1 MQIVNGVSGLSQF
14 RTKIIL
20 QKIQKK
26 VPKVKSISAELVH
39 FIESDKKLTNEQQN
53 NLKELLNYD
62 TPYDDARN
70 GTLLIVVPRIG
81 TISAWSSKATDIAH
95 NAGLKNIT
103 RIEHGIAFYI
113 NGLKSDDASKITHL
127 LHDRMTESVL
137 TSFDQTKELF
147 KEGKPKTLNIYDIQ
161 KGSKKDLQ
169 TANKQLG
176 RALEDDEVDYLYQEY
191 TDLNR
196 NPTDVELM
204 MFAAVNSE
212 HCRHKIF
219 NANWVIDDKKQ
230 PVSLFKMIK
239 NTYKHTPKNILSAY
253 TDNAAVMVGPQA
265 GRFFSDPVTRE
276 YKYSKEK
283 IHAVI
288 KVETH
293 NHPTAIAPVPGA
305 ATGTGGE
312 IRDEGATGRGAKP
325 KMGLAG
331 FTVSNLNIPGAKQ
344 PWEKPYGKPNRITSA
359 LDIMLDAPIGAANY
373 ANEFGRPNVLGYF
386 RTFEQH
392 ADEEQWGY
400 HKPIMIAGGLGNI
413 RDQHVQKNSIQ
424 PGDKIIVLGGPSM
437 LIGLGGG
444 AAASMESGSGDEDLD
459 FASVQRGNAEIERR
473 AQEVIDTCW
482 AMGKD
487 NPIVSIHDVGAG
499 GISNA
504 LPELVNDAGLG
515 AIFELRDVP
524 SADASLSPLEI
535 WSNES
540 QERYVMGVKP
550 KDLDKFIS
558 ICNRERCPFAVVG
571 HTTKEK
577 RLILTDRLTNT
588 RPVDVPMS
596 LLFGKPPRMT
606 RTAKTPTQNLNA
618 DNLKSITI
626 TEAAK
631 RVLHVPSVAS
641 KKFLITIGDRS
652 VTGLIIKDQMVG
664 PWQVPISDVAVSASS
679 FDTNKGEAMAMGER
693 TPIAVI
699 NSPASARMAIGEAI
713 TNIMSADIPALSNIK
728 LSANWMAA
736 AGYNQEDYKL
746 YQTVKSVGLEFC
758 PALDIAIP
766 VGKDSLS
773 MRTVWQDGKDSKSVV
788 SPLSVIISAFSAVNN
803 VDKTLTP
810 LLDVSTPTILI
821 SIDLGLGKARLGGSA
836 LLQAFSQ
843 VGDTAPDIDP
853 QIIKSFFKVIK
864 LLKNKGLVLAYHD
877 RSDGG
882 LFTTLCE
889 MAFASKVGLNIDI
902 SKVKGKTSLHK
913 LFTEEL
919 GAVIQVNKKDEKTV
933 LQMLNKYVAD
943 SSCVIGSPVQN
954 STKITIKDGAKQI
967 YSKDRV
973 VLEKWWAS
981 TSYNVQ
987 KLRDNPASAKQEYSQ
1002 ISDVKDRGITPIV
1015 KAKTLN
1021 KSYTYRP
1028 KVAILRE
1035 QGVNGHIEMAAAF
1048 DKAGFSAVDVHM
1060 NDLLMGNANLADF
1073 YGLAACGG
1081 FSYGDVLGAGGGWAK
1096 SILLDN
1102 KLRQQF
1108 ADYFARENT
1117 FSLGVCNG
1125 CQMLAALKDLIPGA
1139 NNWPQFVRNTSEQFE
1154 ARLVTVKILDS
1165 PSILL
1170 KDMQGSCLPVPVA
1183 HGEGK
1188 ANFESNNQQKACL
1201 KNGLVSMQYVDNNH
1215 QPTSIYPLNPNGT
1228 KDGLTGFT
1236 TKDGRVTIMMPHP
1249 ERSFMSRQLSWRPK
1263 DWPANSSP
1271 WLRMF
1276 QNARQWVENNR

>member
-1 MQIVNGVSGLSQF
+1 MQVINGVLGLSDF
-14 RTKIIL
+14 RVNIL
-20 QKIQKK
+20 LLKVQKK
-26 VPKVKSISAELVH
+26 VPSVKSISAELVH
-39 FIESDKKLTNEQQN
+39 FIDTNKKLTNQQQK
-53 NLKELLNYD
+53 NLKVLLNYGA
-62 TPYDDARN
+62 PYNAERN
-70 GTLLIVVPRIG
+70 GTLLIVVPRVG

-95 NAGLKNIT
+95 NAGLININ

-113 NGLKSDDASKITHL
+113 KGLKKEDIYKVVPL

-147 KEGKPKTLNIYDIQ
+147 KEGKPKSLTVFDIK
-161 KGSKKDLQ
+161 KGTKEDLQ
-169 TANKQLG
+169 SANKQLG

-191 TDLNR
+191 TALNR

-219 NANWVIDDKKQ
+219 NANWVINDIEQ
-230 PVSLFKMIK
+230 PISLFKMIK
-239 NTYKHTPKNILSAY
+239 NTYKHNSKNILSAY
-253 TDNAAVMVGPQA
+253 TDNAAVMVGSQA
-265 GRFFSDPVTRE
+265 GRFFSDPVTHE
-276 YKYSKEK
+276 YKYNKEK

-331 FTVSNLNIPGAKQ
+331 FSVSNLNIPGAEQ

-359 LDIMLDAPIGAANY
+359 LDIMIDAPIGAANY

-386 RTFEQH
+386 RTFEQKV
-392 ADEEQWGY
+392 DKELWGY

-413 RDQHVQKNSIQ
+413 RDQHVQKNSLK

-515 AIFELRDVP
+515 AVFELRDVP

-550 KDLDKFIS
+550 KDLDKFIA
-558 ICNRERCPFAVVG
+558 ICSRERCPFAVVG
-571 HTTKEK
+571 NTTKEK
-577 RLILTDRLTNT
+577 QLVLTDKLTNT

-606 RTAKTPTQNLNA
+606 RTAKTPIQNLKA
-618 DNLKSITI
+618 DNLKGITI
-626 TEAAK
+626 AQAAN
-631 RVLHVPSVAS
+631 RVLHIPSVAS

-652 VTGLIIKDQMVG
+652 VTGLITKDQMVG
-664 PWQVPISDVAVSASS
+664 PWQAPVSDVAVAASA
-679 FDTNKGEAMAMGER
+679 FDTKKGEAMAMGER
-693 TPIAVI
+693 TPLAVI
-699 NSPASARMAIGEAI
+699 NGPASARMAIGEAI
-713 TNIMSADIPALSNIK
+713 TNIMSADIPALSSIK

-736 AGYNQEDYKL
+736 AGYSQEDYKL
-746 YQTVKSVGLEFC
+746 YQTVQSVGLEFC
-758 PALDIAIP
+758 PSLDIAIP

-773 MRTVWQDGKDSKSVV
+773 MRTIWQDGKQNKSVV
-788 SPLSVIISAFSAVNN
+788 SPLSVIISAFSPVNN

-810 LLDVSTPTILI
+810 LLDVSSPTSLI
-821 SIDLGLGKARLGGSA
+821 AIDLGLGKARLGGSA
-836 LLQAFSQ
+836 LLQAYSQ
-843 VGDTAPDIDP
+843 VGDTAPDISP
-853 QIIKSFFKVIK
+853 QTLKAFFKVIK
-864 LLKNKGLVLAYHD
+864 LLKSKNILLAYHD

-889 MAFASKVGLNIDI
+889 MAFTSKVGLKLDI
-902 SKVKGKTSLHK
+902 SKLKGKTSLHK

-919 GAVIQVNKKDEKTV
+919 GVVIQVNKKDEKTV
-933 LQMLNKYVAD
+933 LQLLNNYIAG
-943 SSCVIGSPVQN
+943 SSFAIGSPLNN
-954 STKITIKDGAKQI
+954 STKITIKDGAKQV

-973 VLEKWWAS
+973 VLEQWWAN
-981 TSYNVQ
+981 TSYNIQ
-987 KLRDNPASAKQEYSQ
+987 KLRDNPASAKQEYLQ
-1002 ISDVKDRGITPIV
+1002 ILDVKDKGITPIV
-1015 KAKTLN
+1015 NAKLLKN
-1021 KSYTYRP
+1021 SYKSRP

-1108 ADYFARENT
+1108 KDFFDRQNT

-1125 CQMLAALKDLIPGA
+1125 CQMLASIKELIPGTDL
-1139 NNWPQFVRNTSEQFE
+1139 WPQFVRNTSEQFE
-1154 ARLVTVKILDS
+1154 ARLITVKILNS

-1183 HGEGK
+1183 HGEGRVV
-1188 ANFESNNQQKACL
+1188 FGSNSQQKYCL
-1201 KNGLVSMQYVDNNH
+1201 KNGLAAMQYVDNNH
-1215 QPTSIYPLNPNGT
+1215 QPTNEYPLNPNGSQN
-1228 KDGLTGFT
+1228 GLTGFT
-1236 TKDGRVTIMMPHP
+1236 STDGRVTIMMPHP

-1263 DWPANSSP
+1263 DWPSNSSP

-1276 QNARQWVENNR
+1276 QNARQWVQDNR

>member
-1 MQIVNGVSGLSQF
+1 MQIINGVSGLSDF
-14 RTKIIL
+14 RAKIIL
-20 QKIQKK
+20 SKIQKK
-26 VPKVKSISAELVH
+26 VPNVKNVSAELVH
-39 FIESDKKLTNEQQN
+39 FVESNKNLTSNQQN
-53 NLKELLNYD
+53 NLKILLRYGKVY
-62 TPYDDARN
+62 TAKRK

-95 NAGLKNIT
+95 NAGLLNIV

-113 NGLKSDDASKITHL
+113 DGLKPADVNKVAPL

-147 KEGKPKTLNIYDIQ
+147 KEGKPKSLNIYNILD
-161 KGSKKDLQ
+161 GSKKDLQ
-169 TANKQLG
+169 SANKQLG

-191 TDLNR
+191 TDLGR

-219 NANWVIDDKKQ
+219 NANWVIDNKRQ
-230 PVSLFKMIK
+230 PISLFKMIK
-239 NTYKHTPKNILSAY
+239 NTYKHNSQNILSAY

-265 GRFFSDPVTRE
+265 GRFFSDPVTHE

-283 IHAVI
+283 IHSVI

-312 IRDEGATGRGAKP
+312 IRDEGATGRGAKT

-331 FTVSNLNIPGAKQ
+331 FSVSNLNIPGARQ

-359 LDIMLDAPIGAANY
+359 LNIMLEAPIGAANY

-386 RTFEQH
+386 RTFEQN
-392 ADEEQWGY
+392 ANDEQWGY

-413 RDQHVQKNSIQ
+413 RDQHVQKNSLK

-444 AAASMESGSGDEDLD
+444 AAASMESGSGDEELD

-482 AMGKD
+482 AMGQD

-535 WSNES
+535 WSNEA
-540 QERYVMGVKP
+540 QERYVIGIRP
-550 KDLDKFIS
+550 KDIDKFIS

-571 HTTKEK
+571 HTTQEK
-577 RLILTDRLTNT
+577 QLILTDRLTNT

-596 LLFGKPPRMT
+596 LLFGKPPKMT
-606 RTAKTPTQNLNA
+606 KTIKTLKQKLKA
-618 DNLKSITI
+618 DNLKGINVA
-626 TEAAK
+626 EAVK
-631 RVLHVPSVAS
+631 RVLQIPSVAS

-652 VTGLIIKDQMVG
+652 VTGLITKDQMVG
-664 PWQVPISDVAVSASS
+664 PWQVPVSDVAVAASA
-679 FDTNKGEAMAMGER
+679 FDTSKGEAMAMGER

-713 TNIMSADIPALSNIK
+713 TNIMAADISSLSKIK

-736 AGYNQEDYKL
+736 SGYKQEDNKL
-746 YQTVKSVGLEFC
+746 FETVKSVGLEFC

-773 MRTVWQDGKDSKSVV
+773 MRTVWQDGKENKSVV

-810 LLDVSTPTILI
+810 LLDTAKDTSLI
-821 SIDLGLGKARLGGSA
+821 AIDLGLGRARMGGSA

-843 VGDTAPDIDP
+843 VGDTAPDIEP
-853 QIIKSFFKVIK
+853 QTLKSFFNAIK
-864 LLKNKGLVLAYHD
+864 TLKNKDLILAYHD

-902 SKVKGKTSLHK
+902 SRIKAKNSLHK

-919 GAVIQVNKKDEKTV
+919 GAVIQVNKKYEKAV
-933 LQMLNKYVAD
+933 LNILNSNIEG
-943 SSCVIGSPVQN
+943 SSCVIGSPN
-954 STKITIKDGAKQI
+954 KNAEITIIDDGKII
-967 YSKDRV
+967 YSNNRIS
-973 VLEKWWAS
+973 LEKLWAN
-981 TSYNVQ
+981 TSYNIQ
-987 KLRDNPASAKQEYSQ
+987 KLRDNPTSAKQEYLL
-1002 ISDVKDRGITPIV
+1002 ISNAKDRGINPLVT
-1015 KAKTLN
+1015 AKLLN
-1021 KSYTYRP
+1021 KKYTFKP
-1028 KVAILRE
+1028 KIAILRD
-1035 QGVNGHIEMAAAF
+1035 QGVNGQIEMAAAF
-1048 DKAGFSAVDVHM
+1048 DKVGFRSVDVHM
-1060 NDLLMGNANLADF
+1060 NDLLSGNAKLSDF

-1108 ADYFARENT
+1108 ADFFARENT

-1125 CQMLAALKDLIPGA
+1125 CQMLATLKELIPGA
-1139 NNWPQFVRNTSEQFE
+1139 NCWPEFVRNTSEQFE
-1154 ARLVTVKILDS
+1154 SRLVTVKILDS
-1165 PSILL
+1165 PSVLL

-1188 ANFESNNQQKACL
+1188 AYFESNNQQKECV
-1201 KNGLVSMQYVDNNH
+1201 KNGLVSLQYVDNNH
-1215 QPTSIYPLNPNGT
+1215 KPTNSYPLNPNGS

-1236 TKDGRVTIMMPHP
+1236 SNDGRVTIMMPHP
-1249 ERSFMSRQLSWRPK
+1249 ERAFMTRQLSWRPK
-1263 DWPANSSP
+1263 QWSSGSSP

>member
-1 MQIVNGVSGLSQF
+1 MQIVSGVSGLSDF
-14 RTKIIL
+14 RTKNIL
-20 QKIQKK
+20 EKIQKID
-26 VPKVKSISAELVH
+26 PKIKNVSAELVH
-39 FIESDKKLTNEQQN
+39 FIETNN
-53 NLKELLNYD
+53 NLSNDQQINLKLLLNYGA
-62 TPYDDARN
+62 PYDSIRK
-70 GTLLIVVPRIG
+70 GTLLIVVPRLG

-95 NAGLKNIT
+95 NAGLNNII
-103 RIEHGIAFYI
+103 RIEHGIAIYI
-113 NGLKSDDASKITHL
+113 EGLKKDDIYKIAPL

-147 KEGKPKTLNIYDIQ
+147 KEGLPKSLNVFDIQ
-161 KGSKKDLQ
+161 KGTKKDLQ
-169 TANKQLG
+169 SANKQLG

-191 TDLNR
+191 TALNR

-219 NANWVIDDKKQ
+219 NANWVINGIEQ
-230 PVSLFKMIK
+230 PISLFKMIK
-239 NTYKHTPKNILSAY
+239 NTYNHTPKNILSAY
-253 TDNAAVMVGPQA
+253 TDNAAVMVGPKA
-265 GRFFSDPVTRE
+265 GRFFSDTDTHE
-276 YKYSKEK
+276 YKYNIEK
-283 IHAVI
+283 IHSVI

-305 ATGTGGE
+305 STGTGGE

-331 FTVSNLNIPGAKQ
+331 FSVSNLNIPGSEQ
-344 PWEKPYGKPNRITSA
+344 PWEKQYGKPNHISSA
-359 LDIMLDAPIGAANY
+359 LDIMINAPIGTANY

-386 RTFEQH
+386 RTFEQY
-392 ADEEQWGY
+392 ANEEQWGY
-400 HKPIMIAGGLGNI
+400 HKPIMVAGGLGNI
-413 RDQHVQKNSIQ
+413 RDQHVKKSSLK
-424 PGDKIIVLGGPSM
+424 PGDKIIILGGPSM

-444 AAASMESGSGDEDLD
+444 AASSTEAGIGDEDLD

-482 AMGKD
+482 AMGKN

-504 LPELVNDAGLG
+504 LPELVNDANLG

-540 QERYVMGVKP
+540 QERYVMGVRP
-550 KDLDKFIS
+550 KDLNKFIS

-571 HTTKEK
+571 NTTKK
-577 RLILTDRLTNT
+577 KQLVLTDKLTST

-606 RTAKTPTQNLNA
+606 RTIKTSEQKLKA
-618 DNLKSITI
+618 DKIKGITI
-626 TEAAK
+626 TKAVE
-631 RVLHVPSVAS
+631 RVLQIPSVAS

-652 VTGLIIKDQMVG
+652 VTGLITKDQMVG
-664 PWQVPISDVAVSASS
+664 PWQIPVSDVAVAASS
-679 FDTNKGEAMAMGER
+679 FDTKRGEAMAMGER
-693 TPIAVI
+693 TPVALI
-699 NSPASARMAIGEAI
+699 NGPASARMAIGEAI
-713 TNIMSADIPALSNIK
+713 TNIMSADIPSLSNIK

-736 AGYNQEDYKL
+736 AGHGQEDYKL
-746 YQTVKSVGLEFC
+746 YQTVKSVGLDFC
-758 PALDIAIP
+758 PSLNIAIP

-773 MRTVWQDGKDSKSVV
+773 MRTVWQDGKDNKSVS
-788 SPLSVIISAFSAVNN
+788 SPLSVIISAFSTVNN

-810 LLDVSTPTILI
+810 LLDVSKPTSLI
-821 SIDLGLGKARLGGSA
+821 FVDLGFGKARLGGSA
-836 LLQAFSQ
+836 FLQAYSQ

-853 QIIKSFFKVIK
+853 QTLKLYFKAIK
-864 LLKNKGLVLAYHD
+864 LLKNKDLLLAYHD

-882 LFTTLCE
+882 LLTTLCE
-889 MAFASKVGLNIDI
+889 MAFASKTGLNIDI
-902 SKVKGKTSLHK
+902 SKLKGETNLHK

-919 GAVIQVNKKDEKTV
+919 GAVIQVSKKDEKTV
-933 LQMLNKYVAD
+933 LKLLNSYMAE
-943 SSCVIGSPVQN
+943 SSFVIGSPDKK
-954 STKITIKDGAKQI
+954 STKITIINDGKQI

-973 VLEKWWAS
+973 VLEQWWAN
-981 TSYNVQ
+981 TSYNIQ
-987 KLRDNPASAKQEYSQ
+987 KLRDNPASAKQEYAQ
-1002 ISDVKDRGITPIV
+1002 ISDANDRGITPIV
-1015 KAKTLN
+1015 KAKILKKRYST
-1021 KSYTYRP
+1021 RP

-1035 QGVNGHIEMAAAF
+1035 QGVNGHVEMAAAF
-1048 DKAGFSAVDVHM
+1048 DRVGFNAIDVHM
-1060 NDLLMGNANLADF
+1060 NDLLIGNANLADF

-1096 SILLDN
+1096 SILLDS

-1108 ADYFARENT
+1108 VDFFARKNT

-1125 CQMLAALKDLIPGA
+1125 CQMLATIKDLIPGA

-1188 ANFESNNQQKACL
+1188 VNFESNNQQKTCS
-1201 KNGLVSMQYVDNNH
+1201 KNGLVAMQYVDNNH
-1215 QPTSIYPLNPNGT
+1215 QPTNKYPLNPNGS

-1236 TKDGRVTIMMPHP
+1236 SIDGRATIMMPHP

-1263 DWPANSSP
+1263 EWPANSSP
-1271 WLRMF
+1271 WIRMF
-1276 QNARQWVENNR
+1276 QNARQWTENNK